1 MARLNQLINRRQ
13 NQKQRKEAG
22 IVTMAEAMVAT
33 VATSLVIGASAVGLR
48 TTETLISG
56 QLDKATFPGIGLKV
70 KKANKE
76 GDAWTEKV
84 QKKFTELV
92 QSLE

>member
-1 MARLNQLINRRQ
+1 
-13 NQKQRKEAG
+13 
-22 IVTMAEAMVAT
+22 
-33 VATSLVIGASAVGLR
+33 
-48 TTETLISG
+48 
-56 QLDKATFPGIGLKV
+56 V

-76 GDAWTEKV
+76 SGAWSEKV